1 MKKLALVVAGLG
13 LVLPALAASTAETVA
28 RARKLFGAG
37 TYVFSPDD
45 DLAKVDATVETV
57 FKKQHHQQ
65 FGPDRYAFLFL
76 PGDYSKMKTIN
87 VGYYTQ
93 VLGLGRSPLDVKLPN
108 VKTPCA
114 LPNNN
119 ATCNFWVGI
128 ENVTITEKE
137 NNEDPY
143 FAFQWAVS
151 QAAPARRLYVERK
164 AVFDWF
170 YGWASGGYVA
180 DTVFKKPAGSWSQQ
194 QYYYRNN
201 RLEQGAYGVNWN
213 NFVHGCEGP
222 VKESLEKNKDKSI
235 PFAPIGRD
243 GIVSNWK
250 KGGKDT
256 IVETTEVIREKPFLY
271 LEGETFK
278 VFVPALR
285 RNAKGVSWGEGDM
298 GRGMSLDLV
307 KDFLIARPDK
317 HDAKAINAALAKG
330 RHVLFTPG
338 IFHVTEPLRVT
349 KPGTIL
355 LGIGEA
361 TIVPEN
367 DEAAVICSD
376 VDGLTVA
383 GLIFDA
389 ERASKRFV
397 VMGEKKTAKRHAE
410 NPSFLIDTIYRVG
423 GTGKPGKTDVCIEIN
438 SNDVIIDH
446 TWVWR
451 ADHGEHTGWYANTS
465 RNGIL
470 VNGDGVIGYGL
481 FVEHFQEHDIL
492 WTGEDGRTYFLQNEK
507 CYDPDGQSAWMS
519 HDGKKKGWAAYK
531 VADHVKKHYAVG
543 LGVYDVLINTNGKSV
558 FLDDAIE
565 VPDVPDVLIENA
577 CIVELAAGDGPIVGF
592 NHIISGMGYGIRA
605 GKGSGGGYA
614 VQRVYSRN
622 DGDTDIAP
630 DYYKK

>member
-1 MKKLALVVAGLG
+1 M
-13 LVLPALAASTAETVA
+13 
-28 RARKLFGAG
+28 
-37 TYVFSPDD
+37 
-45 DLAKVDATVETV
+45 
-57 FKKQHHQQ
+57 
-65 FGPDRYAFLFL
+65 
-76 PGDYSKMKTIN
+76 
-87 VGYYTQ
+87 
-93 VLGLGRSPLDVKLPN
+93 
-108 VKTPCA
+108 
-114 LPNNN
+114 
-119 ATCNFWVGI
+119 
-128 ENVTITEKE
+128 
-137 NNEDPY
+137 
-143 FAFQWAVS
+143 
-151 QAAPARRLYVERK
+151 
-164 AVFDWF
+164 
-170 YGWASGGYVA
+170 
-180 DTVFKKPAGSWSQQ
+180 
-194 QYYYRNN
+194 
-201 RLEQGAYGVNWN
+201 
-213 NFVHGCEGP
+213 
-222 VKESLEKNKDKSI
+222 
-235 PFAPIGRD
+235 
-243 GIVSNWK
+243 
-250 KGGKDT
+250 
-256 IVETTEVIREKPFLY
+256 
-271 LEGETFK
+271 
-278 VFVPALR
+278 PALR

-592 NHIISGMGYGIRA
+592 NHIVNGMGYGIRT